1 MIKKFL
7 EKKAFYEIIPSRY
20 YKNSFKNKFQGFG
33 WTHNFGKEGSWTE
46 GSNAFLLFKIPKLE
60 KYYEFIFDVETFS
73 SNTNKNFKLE
83 ILIDDQLIKTLYL
96 NNKKIEKI
104 NFNLDKKYNNKEIM
118 INFRLKNLVSPF
130 EKLESPDARK

>member
-1 MIKKFL
+1 M
-7 EKKAFYEIIPSRY
+7 
-20 YKNSFKNKFQGFG
+20 
-33 WTHNFGKEGSWTE
+33 
-46 GSNAFLLFKIPKLE
+46 
-60 KYYEFIFDVETFS
+60 ETFS

-130 EKLESPDARK
+130 EKLESPDARNLGLILKSLTIAERK

>member
-1 MIKKFL
+1 M
-7 EKKAFYEIIPSRY
+7 
-20 YKNSFKNKFQGFG
+20 
-33 WTHNFGKEGSWTE
+33 
-46 GSNAFLLFKIPKLE
+46 
-60 KYYEFIFDVETFS
+60 ETFS

-118 INFRLKNLVSPF
+118 INFRLKKF
-130 EKLESPDARK
+130 GITI